1 MQRSRRRTKP
11 AIGRLAAASA
21 AASVLAGLVA
31 AGPFPAAGAAVARPG
46 ASAADASA
54 LVDTFVGTD
63 NQGYTFP
70 GASAPFG
77 MTQVSPTTSAY
88 TGYAYTDAAIRGFGT
103 TYLSGAHMAEQGQV
117 SMLPTV
123 GRVGPGLAYDTTKA
137 ATFDQKN
144 YAEPY
149 THAGEAGRAGYYR
162 TTLTPAAGNITV
174 EATATTRVG
183 VQRYTF
189 PATASANVFLNVGQ
203 GANSENITASSVR
216 IVDDR
221 TVIGSVHVKSNRST
235 AQHSLEFT
243 TWFATRFDRS
253 FTAWGTWDASGG
265 TPGSTS
271 ASAGARGLLG
281 AYLTFDASSD
291 RTVQASTAISYT
303 GPQGAWANL
312 EAEGLTRGD
321 REAGR
326 DASPIPFGIIERQTR
341 RAWDDELGRFAI
353 RGGSAAQRSAFY
365 TALYH
370 TYLEPQTGDDA
381 DGTYRGYD
389 NRLHIARGWTYY
401 QYFSLW
407 DTFRSQNQFLAM
419 FQPTRARDIARSL
432 LAIRNEGGWLPRW
445 GFADFETN
453 VMGGDPVT
461 SMLADLWRYG
471 DLNANTAA
479 SALLANLYS
488 TPPAGSQFQGR
499 AGNPSYIADGYI
511 APASGTTDT
520 ANAGSATL
528 EYAAADCSAAPLFA
542 SIGDQADA
550 QRLRARSGNWA
561 SVWDPSLAD
570 PAFGM
575 SGFPRE
581 RTAGGGWAAGNPE
594 SSTVGFQEGTPWRY
608 QWLAWQDFPG
618 LEKAVGG
625 NAAILKR
632 LDTFFSTGQVLADPA
647 AAARNDWVS
656 ATQGYTDSFRYDPN
670 NEPDLQVPWLYD
682 FAGQPAKASAVVRAQ
697 QTLFTSG
704 PGGITGNDDMGEM
717 SAWYAFSALGIYPS
731 LPGSGDLLLSAPLFP
746 RVDVSVPDGTH
757 LTHLTIE
764 AAGADAAPLEYI
776 KGFSL
781 NGTPRDKSY
790 VNWDTLA
797 VHGRAT
803 LSYALTSDL
812 AATTWG
818 TAAGSRPV
826 SLCTSVPTVT
836 GADNVTARPGQAPA
850 GPLAT
855 VTASAAALDGATARV
870 DWGDGTTSGARLAT
884 SGLTRAVTGDHVFRY
899 PGVYRATVTIQG
911 GTDAPIA
918 STTVPIHVAAAAPGR

>member
-1 MQRSRRRTKP
+1 MVPASPWGKP
-11 AIGRLAAASA
+11 ATGRLAAAGA
-21 AASVLAGLVA
+21 GLALAASLVASGALPARAA
-31 AGPFPAAGAAVARPG
+31 AGPGPKTAAAG
-46 ASAADASA
+46 DSA
-54 LVDTFVGTD
+54 LVDTFVGSD

-77 MTQVSPTTSAY
+77 MTQVSPTTAAY
-88 TGYAYTDAAIRGFGT
+88 TGYAYTDPAIRGFGT

-149 THAGEAGRAGYYR
+149 THSGEVGRAGYYK

-189 PATASANVFLNVGQ
+189 PKTANANVFVNVGQ
-203 GANSENITASSVR
+203 GASSENITSSSIR
-216 IVDDR
+216 IVGDR
-221 TVIGSVHVKSNRST
+221 TVVGDVHIKSNRST

-243 TWFATRFDRS
+243 TWFATRFDRP
-253 FTAWGTWDASGG
+253 FTTSGTWDASGAV
-265 TPGSTS
+265 PGSTS
-271 ASAGARGLLG
+271 ASSGTKGLTG

-291 RTVQASTAISYT
+291 PAVQASTAISYT
-303 GPQGAWANL
+303 GADGALANL
-312 EAEGLTRGD
+312 AAEGLTRHLGSD
-321 REAGR
+321 H
-326 DASPIPFGIIERQTR
+326 DADPIPFATIQRQTR
-341 RAWDDELGRFAI
+341 QAWNGELGKFAI
-353 RGGSAAQRSAFY
+353 SGGSAAQRSTFY

-370 TYLEPQTGDDA
+370 AYLEPQTGDDA

-389 NRLHIARGWTYY
+389 NQLHTAKGWTYY

-419 FQPTRARDIARSL
+419 FQPTRARDIATSL
-432 LAIRNEGGWLPRW
+432 LAIRNEAGWLPRW

-471 DLNANTAA
+471 DLNARSAA
-479 SALLANLYS
+479 AALLDNLDS

-499 AGNPSYIADGYI
+499 AGNPGYIADGYI

-520 ANAGSATL
+520 SNAGSATL

-542 SIGDQADA
+542 SVGDEADA
-550 QRLRARSGNWA
+550 QRLRARSGNWTN
-561 SVWDPSLAD
+561 VWDPSLTD

-581 RTAGGGWAAGNPE
+581 RAAGGGWATGGPQ

-608 QWLAWQDFPG
+608 QWLTWQDFPG
-618 LEKAVGG
+618 LEKAAGG
-625 NAAILKR
+625 NAAVLKR
-632 LDTFFSTGQVLADPA
+632 LDTFFSTDQVLADPA

-682 FAGQPAKASAVVRAQ
+682 FAGVPAKASAVVRAQ
-697 QTLFTSG
+697 QTLFTEG

-717 SAWYAFSALGIYPS
+717 SAWYVFSALGIYPS

-746 RVDVSVPDGTH
+746 RIDVSVPDGTH
-757 LTHLTIE
+757 LRHLTIR
-764 AAGADAAPLEYI
+764 AAGADAAALEYI

-781 NGTPRDKSY
+781 NGNAQDKSY
-790 VNWDTLA
+790 VNWDDLA
-797 VHGRAT
+797 VHGRAA
-803 LSYALTSDL
+803 LGYSLTSDL
-812 AATTWG
+812 TATTWG

-826 SLCTSVPTVT
+826 SMCTSVPTVT
-836 GADNVTARPGQAPA
+836 GADHVTARPDQSAA
-850 GPLAT
+850 RTLAT
-855 VTASAAALDGATARV
+855 VTASASALDGATARV
-870 DWGDGTTSGARLAT
+870 NWGDGTSSGAQLAT
-884 SGLTRAVTGDHVFRY
+884 SGLTRAVTGSHEFRG
-899 PGVYRATVTIQG
+899 PGLYQATVTIRSDTG
-911 GTDAPIA
+911 SAIA
-918 STTVPIHVAAAAPGR
+918 TTTVPVSVGPAVAGR